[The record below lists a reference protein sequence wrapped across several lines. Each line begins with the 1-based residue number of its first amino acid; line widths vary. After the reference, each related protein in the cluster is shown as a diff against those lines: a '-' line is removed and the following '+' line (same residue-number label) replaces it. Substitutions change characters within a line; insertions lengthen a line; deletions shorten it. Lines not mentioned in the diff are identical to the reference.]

1 MANKGSKCKCI
12 ENLNEQEDL
21 DDALNIFTRNDLLIE
36 NDFDEISMG
45 SAGSNTENSR
55 LSKADI
61 SEKQKKK
68 TKRLKTEKV
77 YCGSFCK
84 RMRA

>member
-1 MANKGSKCKCI
+1 
-12 ENLNEQEDL
+12 
-21 DDALNIFTRNDLLIE
+21 
-36 NDFDEISMG
+36 MG

-55 LSKADI
+55 LSKQDI
-61 SEKQKKK
+61 SEIQKKK
-68 TKRLKTEKV
+68 TKKLKTEKI